1 LCFKKIIRVN
11 PRNPWINSAINP
23 YKVMNLVKK
32 QFPIFKHHPTL
43 VYLDSASTTHKL
55 KTVIDAEKRFY
66 EQQNANIHRG
76 VYSLAV
82 AASAAY
88 DGVRGKVK
96 TFLNAASHKE
106 IIFTSGTTES
116 INLVAQ
122 SFLLPQ
128 LKAGDNVVISAM
140 EHHANLIP
148 WQQICL
154 LKKAELRVIPMD
166 KQGVLDLKSFGK
178 LLNNRTKIVAI
189 THISNTLGTI
199 NPIEK
204 IIKTAR
210 KKQIPVL
217 IDAAQSIV
225 SHVLDVQKLD
235 ADFVVFSA
243 HKLFGP
249 TGVGVLFGKEKHL
262 NAMTPYKF
270 GGDMIRDVTFEK
282 TTFAPLPN
290 KLEAGTP
297 NIAGVIG
304 LGAAID
310 FIGKTGRKRINKHL
324 KMLLD
329 YATNALK
336 NIENVE
342 IIGNSPQKS
351 AIISFIL
358 RGVHP
363 HDVAT
368 ILASNNVAIRSGQH
382 CTQPIM
388 DFFDIAGTNR
398 VSFSIYNTVEDVD
411 ALINAI
417 GEVGKIFSKA

>member
-1 LCFKKIIRVN
+1 
-11 PRNPWINSAINP
+11 
-23 YKVMNLVKK
+23 MNLVKK
-32 QFPIFKHHPTL
+32 QFPIFKHNPSL
-43 VYLDSASTTHKL
+43 IYLDSASTTQKL

-76 VYSLAV
+76 VYPLAV

-88 DGVRGKVK
+88 EGVREKLK
-96 TFLNAASHKE
+96 TFLNAASNKE
-106 IIFTSGTTES
+106 IIFTSGTTEG

-122 SFLLPQ
+122 SFVLPQ
-128 LKAGDNVVISAM
+128 LNAGDNVVISAM

-154 LKKAELRVIPMD
+154 MKKAELRVIPMD
-166 KQGVLDLKSFGK
+166 KQGVLDLKSGNK
-178 LLNNRTKIVAI
+178 LINNRTKIVAI

-204 IIKTAR
+204 IIKTAH

-225 SHVLDVQKLD
+225 SHAFDVQKLD
-235 ADFVVFSA
+235 VDFVVFSA

-304 LGAAID
+304 LGASID
-310 FIGKTGRKRINKHL
+310 FIEKIGQKRINKHI
-324 KMLLD
+324 KLLMN
-329 YATNALK
+329 YATYALK
-336 NIENVE
+336 NVENVE
-342 IIGNSPQKS
+342 IIGNSPEKS

-368 ILASNNVAIRSGQH
+368 ILASNGVAIRSGQH

-388 DFFDIAGTNR
+388 DFYDIPGTNR
-398 VSFSIYNTVEDVD
+398 VSFSIYNTIEDVD
-411 ALINAI
+411 ALIKAI
-417 GEVGKIFSKA
+417 GEVGKIFSNT